1 MEFNIRKCNYDDA
14 IAVNNL
20 LTKLIADEKQYD
32 DNINENCVVRS
43 LYEKFYNN
51 DDICLYVAKYNNIV
65 VGYIYGYLQNNGDCK
80 NNTVCTLD
88 ALYILEEYRNNGVA
102 TELVNSFIKW
112 AKNKDVHYIEL
123 KVCNLNEE
131 AIKLYKK
138 FEFFETKMI
147 MTKNMEEL

>member
-1 MEFNIRKCNYDDA
+1 MEFNIRKCSYDDA
-14 IAVNNL
+14 LAANNL

-32 DNINENCVVRS
+32 DNINENCVVKS

-51 DDICLYVAKYNNIV
+51 NDICLYAAKYNNIV

-80 NNTVCTLD
+80 NNAVCTLD
-88 ALYILEEYRNNGVA
+88 ALYVLKEYRNNGIA
-102 TELVNSFIKW
+102 TELINSFIKW
-112 AKNKDVHYIEL
+112 VKNKDAHYIDL

-138 FEFFETKMI
+138 FKFFETKII